1 MKKLNLPGQLR
12 GHERERIDSWKIL
25 MAIILGEVLRIHEL
39 PELNWLMV
47 NGSYVLNGSRLT
59 KKRDHV
65 VSYLPQ
71 LT

>member
-39 PELNWLMV
+39 HELNWFMV
-47 NGSYVLNGSRLT
+47 NGREFGLNREDEG
-59 KKRDHV
+59 KIMEV
-65 VSYLPQ
+65 G
-71 LT
+71 